1 LCLVNE
7 DDVQAAIRW
16 LKISREPWTD
26 VLKNWDITYD
36 IRQKTLLDPKG
47 GGDKPLSVTDYF
59 SQWEVLSLPQGYTLV
74 CGSFHFV
81 ILKFIY
87 LNADTKYIK
96 YFNVINLC

>member
-36 IRQKTLLDPKG
+36 FRQKTLLDPKG

-74 CGSFHFV
+74 CRPFYFV
-81 ILKFIY
+81 ILKFI
-87 LNADTKYIK
+87 
-96 YFNVINLC
+96 